1 MSARV
6 LIHVQHL
13 LGTGHLRRAAA
24 VARALADC
32 GLAVELMSGGFPVAG
47 IDFGRVKVT
56 QLSPARAADVTF
68 KRILRADDQPID
80 EAWKAARRAAVL
92 ARFDDFAPD
101 VVMTELFPFGRRMF
115 AFELMALIEAA
126 HAGPKRPLI
135 LASLRDVLT
144 RSDDRRKSAESVA
157 RAIRFY
163 DRVLV
168 HGDPALIAL
177 EASFP
182 AAPRLGGRLVY
193 TGYVAGPPTPP
204 VADQAGEGEIVV
216 SAGGGAVGGRL
227 LGAAIAA
234 RARLSGAGA
243 PEGSRTWRLLAG
255 GNLPAAEMAALVRA
269 AGPGLIVEPARVDF
283 PGLLRRCHLSVSQ
296 AGYNTVVDLLCA
308 GARAVLVPFAAG
320 GETEQAMRAQALA
333 ACGRAQ
339 VVAEAELTPARL
351 ADAIIRESAS
361 PPPPASPVR
370 LDGANESARLVRHWL
385 GERQPTTTRAII

>member
-24 VARALADC
+24 LAQALADA
-32 GLAVELMSGGFPVAG
+32 GLAVELMSGGFPVGG
-47 IDFGRVKVT
+47 IDFGGVKAT
-56 QLSPARAADVTF
+56 QLSPARAADATF
-68 KRILRADDQPID
+68 KPILGIDDRPID
-80 EAWKAARRAAVL
+80 AAWKAARRAAVL

-101 VVMTELFPFGRRMF
+101 VLITELFPFGRRMF

-126 HAGPKRPLI
+126 HARAKRPLI

-144 RSDDRRKSAESVA
+144 RSDDRQKSDESVA
-157 RAIRFY
+157 RTIRFY

-168 HGDPALIAL
+168 HGDPKLIAL

-193 TGYVAGPPTPP
+193 TGYVAGPPAPS
-204 VADQAGEGEIVV
+204 VADRAGEGEIIV

-227 LGAAIAA
+227 LGAAIEA

-243 PEGSRTWRLLAG
+243 PEGSRTWRVLVG
-255 GNLPAAEMAALVRA
+255 GNLPATEMVALGRA
-269 AGPGLIVEPARVDF
+269 AGPGLVVEPARADF

-308 GARAVLVPFAAG
+308 GARAVLVPFAEG
-320 GETEQAMRAQALA
+320 GESEQTLRARALA
-333 ACGRAQ
+333 ARGRAE
-339 VVAEAELTPARL
+339 VVSEAELTPARL
-351 ADAIIRESAS
+351 ADAIRREAAS
-361 PPPPASPVR
+361 PPPSPSSVR
-370 LDGANESARLVRHWL
+370 LDGAEESARLIARWL
-385 GERQPTTTRAII
+385 GERQSAAS